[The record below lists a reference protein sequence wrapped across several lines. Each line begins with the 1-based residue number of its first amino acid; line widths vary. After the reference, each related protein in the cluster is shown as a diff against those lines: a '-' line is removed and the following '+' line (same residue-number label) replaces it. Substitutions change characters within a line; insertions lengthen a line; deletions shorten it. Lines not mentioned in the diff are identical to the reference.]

1 MSQHTNAL
9 TFLQVSQDDWNLV
22 SEAEPVEE
30 YDDKKKAA
38 AQTDDK
44 NRKKTE
50 AAEESSTNKKFSK
63 FGFLYS
69 KKCYTVEQELKSV
82 NADCMYEIMNCPIPG
97 GNGSQTLGHE
107 YDCVYLSNSQEGDQE
122 TDKPTVKRSHSKAT
136 MTSDYGVAVL

>member
-1 MSQHTNAL
+1 M
-9 TFLQVSQDDWNLV
+9 

-30 YDDKKKAA
+30 YDDKKKDI

-44 NRKKTE
+44 RKRTE
-50 AAEESSTNKKFSK
+50 PVEESGTSKRFDRFSK

-82 NADCMYEIMNCPIPG
+82 NADCMYEIMNCPFHG

-107 YDCVYLSNSQEGDQE
+107 YDCVYLSNSQQGDQE
-122 TDKPTVKRSHSKAT
+122 TDKPTVKRSHSQAKI
-136 MTSDYGVAVL
+136 TSDYGVAVL